1 MESKMQSK
9 IFSFKLAEKNPGAAS
24 RWKVRDGVSLA
35 GCSEWGVDTG
45 EFRYVIRRL
54 DNGPYC

>member
-1 MESKMQSK
+1 MQSK